1 MDARTPD
8 ALHSPGALPS
18 DDALAREI
26 EALSGLDH
34 HELRVRWRKLTRT
47 APADLPRWLLAR
59 LIAYRMQARVHGDL
73 DPETARYLRR
83 IDKERRRR
91 LEATAADRRKPKAPP
106 PIPPVPAHRGLKTG
120 AVLAREFAGQM
131 HTVTVVPGGFAW
143 NGATYANLSEI
154 ARAITGTRWNG
165 PRFFGLR
172 EKDKAGEGRAP

>member
-8 ALHSPGALPS
+8 ALHSPGAIPS
-18 DDALAREI
+18 DDALAREV

-47 APADLPRWLLAR
+47 APPELPRWLLAR
-59 LIAYRMQARVHGDL
+59 LIAYRLQARVHGDL

-91 LEATAADRRKPKAPP
+91 LEASAADRRKAKAPP
-106 PIPPVPAHRGLKTG
+106 PIPPVPAHRGLKPG
-120 AVLAREFAGQM
+120 VVLAREFAGQM
-131 HTVTVVPGGFAW
+131 HRVTVIADGYAW
-143 NGATYANLSEI
+143 NGATYPNLSAI

-172 EKDKAGEGRAP
+172 ESAKSLGSAS

>member
-8 ALHSPGALPS
+8 APRSPIAVPS
-18 DDALAREI
+18 DDALALEI
-26 EALSGLDH
+26 DALSGLDH

-47 APADLPRWLLAR
+47 APPQLPRWLLQR
-59 LIAYRMQARVHGDL
+59 LIAYRMQARAYGDL
-73 DPETARYLRR
+73 DPETARYLRQ

-91 LEATAADRRKPKAPP
+91 RSSADADQRKAKAPP
-106 PIPPVPAHRGLKTG
+106 PIPPVPAYRGLKSG

-131 HTVTVVPGGFAW
+131 HTVTVVPNGFAW
-143 NGATYANLSEI
+143 NGATYTNLSEI

-172 EKDKAGEGRAP
+172 ESAKPSEGSAP